1 MDNDDLIK
9 RHKTSLRGIF
19 NGYTC
24 KKFVRSRYFWF
35 SIGLA
40 LLLTVPYIVWGKGQS
55 VETMPEKIGSLANI
69 VLSAFPS
76 LLGFSLAGYALII
89 GTINIGVMR
98 MMSKPQEAMSDMSYF
113 QFVSS
118 VFALSVLVQCITLSL
133 AFVVKVVLEQKWE
146 MVVDISSG
154 WVNYPAYVFLM
165 LLVIESLALLANTV
179 INIFTYGQTVH
190 FCLRQEE
197 EMPTEDSSIWVELK
211 DCIYSV
217 VRKLLNKHE

>member
-1 MDNDDLIK
+1 MDNEDLLK
-9 RHKTSLRGIF
+9 RHKTSLKGIF

-24 KKFVRSRYFWF
+24 KKFVCSLYFWL

-40 LLLTVPYIVWGKGQS
+40 LFLTVPYMIWGKGQN
-55 VETMPEKIGSLANI
+55 VEAMPEKIGSLANI

-98 MMSKPQEAMSDMSYF
+98 MMSKPQKPMSDMSYF

-118 VFALSVLVQCITLSL
+118 VFALSVLVQCLTLSL
-133 AFVVKVVLEQKWE
+133 AFIVHVVVEQKWE
-146 MVVDISSG
+146 MVVDISSR
-154 WVNYPAYVFLM
+154 WVNYPAYVLLM
-165 LLVIESLALLANTV
+165 LLVIESFVLLANMV

-190 FCLRQEE
+190 FCLRKEE
-197 EMPTEDSSIWVELK
+197 EMPTEDSGIWDELK

-217 VRKLLNKHE
+217 IKKLLNKHE

>member
-1 MDNDDLIK
+1 MDNEDLIK

-24 KKFVRSRYFWF
+24 KKFVCSRYFWF
-35 SIGLA
+35 NIGLV
-40 LLLTVPYIVWGKGQS
+40 LFLTVPYIIWGKGQN
-55 VETMPEKIGSLANI
+55 VEAMPEKIGCLANT

-98 MMSKPQEAMSDMSYF
+98 MMSKPQKTMSDMSYF

-118 VFALSVLVQCITLSL
+118 VFALTVLMQCLTLSL
-133 AFVVKVVLEQKWE
+133 AFVVHVVVEQKWVMLVE
-146 MVVDISSG
+146 ISSG
-154 WVNYPAYVFLM
+154 WINYPAYVFLM
-165 LLVIESLALLANTV
+165 FLVIESLVLLANTV

-197 EMPTEDSSIWVELK
+197 EMSTEDSGIWDELK
-211 DCIYSV
+211 DSV
-217 VRKLLNKHE
+217 IRIVKKLLNKHE

>member
-9 RHKTSLRGIF
+9 RHQTSLKGIF

-24 KKFVRSRYFWF
+24 KKFVASRYFWF

-98 MMSKPQEAMSDMSYF
+98 MMSKPQKTMSNMSYF

-118 VFALSVLVQCITLSL
+118 VFALAVLVQCVTLLS
-133 AFVVKVVLEQKWE
+133 AFIAHIIVEQKWE
-146 MVVDISSG
+146 MIGNISCG
-154 WVNYPAYVFLM
+154 WVNYPAYVSIMF
-165 LLVIESLALLANTV
+165 LVIESLVLLANTV

-190 FCLRQEE
+190 FCLRQEV
-197 EMPTEDSSIWVELK
+197 EMPTEDSSIWDDLK
-211 DCIYSV
+211 DCVYSV

>member
-1 MDNDDLIK
+1 MGNDDLIK

-19 NGYTC
+19 NRYTC
-24 KKFVRSRYFWF
+24 NKFVLSQYFWF

-40 LLLTVPYIVWGKGQS
+40 LFLTMPYFLWGKGQR
-55 VETMPEKIGSLANI
+55 VETMPEMIEGLANT

-98 MMSKPQEAMSDMSYF
+98 MMSKPQNEMSGMSYF

-118 VFALSVLVQCITLSL
+118 VFALSVLVQCLTLLL
-133 AFVVKVVLEQKWE
+133 AFVVHVVVEQKWE
-146 MVVDISSG
+146 MILDISSG
-154 WVNYPAYVFLM
+154 WINYPVYVFLM
-165 LLVIESLALLANTV
+165 FLVIESLILLTNTV

-190 FCLRQEE
+190 FCLRREE
-197 EMPTEDSSIWVELK
+197 EMPEEDGSIWDELK
-211 DCIYSV
+211 DCIYRV
-217 VRKLLNKHE
+217 VRKLLNEHE